1 MTSLFARMSRS
12 RILRLPRRALVAF
25 VLATYLITG
34 AMHGLCGLDVTN
46 PSLETIM
53 TIADKGI
60 GHSDMGTVADNHC
73 HGCFSMT
80 AEPLAFTAK
89 PFAPE
94 IRTVVFHDT
103 ERRGLPRAIDPRPPK
118 RLT

>member
-1 MTSLFARMSRS
+1 MTLFARMSRS
-12 RILRLPRRALVAF
+12 RILRLPRRVLVAC
-25 VLATYLITG
+25 VLVTYLITG

-53 TIADKGI
+53 SIADKGI

-73 HGCFSMT
+73 HGCFFMM
-80 AEPLAFTAK
+80 AEPLVVTSK
-89 PFAPE
+89 PFVIAT
-94 IRTVVFHDT
+94 RMVAFYDA

-118 RLT
+118 SLT

>member
-1 MTSLFARMSRS
+1 VTFFARMSRS

-53 TIADKGI
+53 SIADKGV

-73 HGCFSMT
+73 HGCFFMT
-80 AEPLAFTAK
+80 AEPHVTTAK
-89 PFAPE
+89 PVAVKT
-94 IRTVVFHDT
+94 RTVAFVDI
-103 ERRGLPRAIDPRPPK
+103 ERRSLPRGIDPPPPK
-118 RLT
+118 FLT